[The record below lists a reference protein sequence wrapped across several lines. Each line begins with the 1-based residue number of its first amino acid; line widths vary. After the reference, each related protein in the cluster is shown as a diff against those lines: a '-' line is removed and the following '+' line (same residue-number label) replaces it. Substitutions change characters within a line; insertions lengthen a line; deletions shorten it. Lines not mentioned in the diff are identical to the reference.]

1 MLNIFKIFSNN
12 DKSSISFFELYKKIV
27 KWRES
32 KVYPF
37 AYNLPSVISF
47 PSYFWS
53 DVIGIYKE
61 TLKDGLERAISV
73 FWADGELIL
82 TSVVK
87 GNESSVSSNHQLNVR
102 YAVHPTKKKYF
113 RKEVILNGKVLKR
126 KDIYYKKAPKKVSV
140 EYLFNMHTHPS
151 HLNERQE
158 RSYSFFSLKD
168 IQSLISSQA
177 ILTGLVTDK
186 LWLLIRTSDTPSS
199 FDMLEKDITV
209 ESLKSKLGIA
219 VYVAD
224 FNQKAIKQ

>member
-1 MLNIFKIFSNN
+1 MFNIFKNN
-12 DKSSISFFELYKKIV
+12 KSSSSFFVFYKKMI

-37 AYNLPSVISF
+37 RYNLPEVISF
-47 PSYFWS
+47 PSDFWS

-82 TSVVK
+82 SSVVR
-87 GNESSVSSNHQLNVR
+87 GNEFSVSSNHSLNVK
-102 YAVHPTKKKYF
+102 YIPHPTKKGYF
-113 RKEVILNGKVLKR
+113 RKEVLLNEKVLKR
-126 KDIYYKKAPKKVSV
+126 KDIYYKNAPKNVSV

-151 HLNERQE
+151 HLNENQE
-158 RSYSFFSLKD
+158 KIYSFFSLKD
-168 IQSLISSQA
+168 IQSLLSSKT

-186 LWLLIRTSDTPSS
+186 LWILVRTSDTPNST
-199 FDMLEKDITV
+199 DLLEKDISV
-209 ESLKSKLGIA
+209 ESLKSTLNLA

-224 FNQKAIKQ
+224 FNMKAIKQ